1 MAFYLLMRKAA
12 VDVPISTE
20 GCRTMLAQLANV
32 PTETLIDMLAIILT
46 GERMLSSTDVTE
58 LEQIQREL
66 QRRARDEDWKFY
78 TVN

>member
-1 MAFYLLMRKAA
+1 
-12 VDVPISTE
+12 
-20 GCRTMLAQLANV
+20 MLAQLANV